1 MTRGAGHND
10 AMEQR
15 VRIKICGI
23 TRAEDALAAE
33 RAGAD
38 AIGLIFAERSKRRV
52 DVEAAAA
59 IVAGLGPFLT
69 RVGVFVDAPLEQVL
83 EAVRRLKLGAV
94 QLHGDEP
101 ASYARAVRAEVAV
114 VKALAFGP
122 AVTPA
127 ALADYPADAIL
138 LDSPSPGSGRSFV
151 WTAAEAWRGHP
162 RLVLAGGL
170 TPESVTEGVRALRPY
185 AVDVASGVE
194 TVPGIKDAARVQAFI
209 RAVRE
214 A

>member
-1 MTRGAGHND
+1 MKGPGGHNAGMD
-10 AMEQR
+10 GR
-15 VRIKICGI
+15 VRVKICGI
-23 TRAEDALAAE
+23 TRAEDARLAE

-52 DVEAAAA
+52 SLAAAA
-59 IVAGLGPFLT
+59 GIVQALGPFVT
-69 RVGVFVDAPLEQVL
+69 RVGVFVDAPLDRVRA
-83 EAVRRLKLGAV
+83 AVHRLKLGVV

-101 ASYARAVRAEVAV
+101 AAYAAALRGEVMVVRAV
-114 VKALAFGP
+114 AFEP
-122 AVTPA
+122 DLTPA
-127 ALADYPADAIL
+127 ALEDYPADAFL
-138 LDSPSPGSGRSFV
+138 LDAPTPGSGTRFAWSQ
-151 WTAAEAWRGHP
+151 AAAWRGHP

-170 TPESVTEGVRALRPY
+170 TPETVAEGVRALRPY

-194 TVPGIKDAARVQAFI
+194 SEPGIKDGERVQAFV

>member
-1 MTRGAGHND
+1 MAGHGHNG
-10 AMEQR
+10 AMDGR
-15 VRIKICGI
+15 VRVKICGI

-38 AIGLIFAERSKRRV
+38 AIGMIFAERSRRRV
-52 DVEAAAA
+52 DLGAAAD
-59 IVAGLGPFLT
+59 IVADLGPFVT
-69 RVGVFVDAPLEQVL
+69 RVGVFVDAPLDEVRAAVQRL
-83 EAVRRLKLGAV
+83 ELGAV

-101 ASYARAVRAEVAV
+101 AAYAAALRGEVMIVRAMPFEP
-114 VKALAFGP
+114 GR
-122 AVTPA
+122 TPA
-127 ALADYPADAIL
+127 SMDAYPADAFL
-138 LDSPSPGSGRSFV
+138 LDAPTPGSGRPFAWSDAV
-151 WTAAEAWRGHP
+151 AWRGHP

-170 TPESVTEGVRALRPY
+170 DPTTVAAGIRALRPY

-194 TVPGIKDAARVQAFI
+194 SEPGIKDAERVQAFI

>member
-1 MTRGAGHND
+1 MDG
-10 AMEQR
+10 R
-15 VRIKICGI
+15 VRVKICGI
-23 TRAEDALAAE
+23 TRAEDARLAE

-52 DVEAAAA
+52 SLAAAA
-59 IVAGLGPFLT
+59 GIVQALGPFIT
-69 RVGVFVDAPLEQVL
+69 RVGVFVDAPLDQVRA
-83 EAVRRLKLGAV
+83 AVHRLKLGAV

-101 ASYARAVRAEVAV
+101 AAYAAALRGEVMVVRAV
-114 VKALAFGP
+114 AFEP
-122 AVTPA
+122 NLTPA
-127 ALADYPADAIL
+127 ALEDYPADAFL
-138 LDSPSPGSGRSFV
+138 LDAPTPGSGTRFEWSQ
-151 WTAAEAWRGHP
+151 AADWRAHP

-170 TPESVTEGVRALRPY
+170 TPETVAEGVRALRPY

-194 TVPGIKDAARVQAFI
+194 SEPGIKDGERVQAFV

>member
-1 MTRGAGHND
+1 MIATDGDNAGMNG
-10 AMEQR
+10 R
-15 VRIKICGI
+15 VRVKICGI
-23 TRAEDALAAE
+23 TRAEDARMAE

-52 DVEAAAA
+52 SVSDAAA
-59 IVAGLGPFLT
+59 IVQSLGPFVT
-69 RVGVFVDAPLEQVL
+69 RVGVFVDAPLDRVRA
-83 EAVRRLKLGAV
+83 AVDRLKLGAV

-101 ASYARAVRAEVAV
+101 AAYAAALRGEVMVVRAV
-114 VKALAFGP
+114 AFGP
-122 AVTPA
+122 GVTPA
-127 ALADYPADAIL
+127 ALEDYPADAFL
-138 LDSPSPGSGRSFV
+138 LDAPTPGSGERFDWSD
-151 WTAAEAWRGHP
+151 ASAWRGHP

-170 TPESVTEGVRALRPY
+170 TPETVGEGVRALEPY

-194 TVPGIKDAARVQAFI
+194 SSPGIKDGERVQAFV